1 MVKVK
6 VVKPPM
12 GCSGALNALLIVGG
26 ATTVRVAEAATT
38 VPPLVELTGP
48 VVLRYWP
55 DAAPVTVTL
64 NTHWL
69 LTAIVA
75 PVRVMPV
82 GAVVVNVPPQTV
94 ADAFATV
101 NPVGIASLKATPVK
115 ATVFAPGL
123 ASPNRTLSLP

>member
-1 MVKVK
+1 MVRVK

-12 GCSGALNALLIVGG
+12 GCSGALNALPIVGG
-26 ATTVRVAEAATT
+26 ATTVRLAEAVPP

-55 DAAPVTVTL
+55 AAAPVTVTL

-69 LTAIVA
+69 LIAIVA

-82 GAVVVNVPPQTV
+82 GAVVVNVPPQTD

-101 NPVGIASLKATPVK
+101 KPVGIVSLQATTVK
-115 ATVFAPGL
+115 TTIF
-123 ASPNRTLSLP
+123 